1 MTNKGYLTPI
11 NSQGVSKNNIG
22 PLAKAT
28 FENTTLQFIKAGV
41 FGEKDNLKG
50 VSSNIMMGQ
59 TIKSGTGFTEL
70 LFDEDKLIESL
81 TELDYEQTDYIET
94 IDDNI
99 DTLLNESDPL
109 MDDYCNDDNFKF
121 SFE

>member
-1 MTNKGYLTPI
+1 
-11 NSQGVSKNNIG
+11 
-22 PLAKAT
+22 
-28 FENTTLQFIKAGV
+28 
-41 FGEKDNLKG
+41 
-50 VSSNIMMGQ
+50 MMGQ

-81 TELDYEQTDYIET
+81 TELDYEQNDYIET